1 MIGRHLRVWGQCFV
15 QAVRRDLQF
24 RTQALATAVTA
35 VADVGLSLIPVLV
48 VVSSVQDGG
57 GSSAWT
63 GPLATAVVG
72 AYGVGT
78 GLIDCFVAPNLQR
91 IDRYVRRGE
100 LDLVLIRPLSAPLY
114 TALRWMQPAE
124 LTRLV
129 TGGGLLGYGLWAAHV
144 TPSPMSIVL
153 AAAWLVLGMA
163 GYSLFWANLAYLAFW
178 MDSAEPVNEIAL
190 QLRSAGQYP
199 LAYYPDV
206 ARSALCT
213 VVPASLIGALP
224 VTVLAGTSTASALI
238 WAFVAISIVAT
249 ATYAHW
255 VLALRRYGSASS

>member
-1 MIGRHLRVWGQCFV
+1 VPQGQILGLLGPNGAGKTTTIKMMCGLLRPTSG
-15 QAVRRDLQF
+15 DLQ
-24 RTQALATAVTA
+24 
-35 VADVGLSLIPVLV
+35 VLDREPGKR
-48 VVSSVQDGG
+48 SFEFLRRISVIFGQK
-57 GSSAWT
+57 SMLWS
-63 GPLATAVVG
+63 
-72 AYGVGT
+72 
-78 GLIDCFVAPNLQR
+78 
-91 IDRYVRRGE
+91 
-100 LDLVLIRPLSAPLY
+100 
-114 TALRWMQPAE
+114 
-124 LTRLV
+124 
-129 TGGGLLGYGLWAAHV
+129 GGGLLGYGLWAAHV

-163 GYSLFWANLAYLAFW
+163 GDSLFWANLAYLAFW

-206 ARSALCT
+206 ARSVLCT

-255 VLALRRYGSASS
+255 VFALRRYASASS